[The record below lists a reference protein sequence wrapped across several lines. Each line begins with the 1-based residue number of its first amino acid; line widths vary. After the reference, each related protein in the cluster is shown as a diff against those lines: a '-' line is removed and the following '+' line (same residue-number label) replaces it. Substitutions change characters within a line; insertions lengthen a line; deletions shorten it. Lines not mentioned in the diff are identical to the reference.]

1 MARMKIL
8 MLTRLF
14 PSKAFPAFGTF
25 CLERA
30 KALAVEHDVRV
41 IVPTPFFPEWLP
53 GKDEWKKWT
62 RVENTGIVENDISV
76 VYPRYLSIP
85 GTATWFQGVAMA
97 KSVRKALNTSIPDWR
112 PDVVDG
118 HFAFPD
124 GYAAVRLAQSIGT
137 PAVVT
142 CHGSDLRQYPDIPI
156 AGAMTRWTMR
166 NADRVVSVSTDL
178 MRRSIELGCPKE
190 RAVFLNNGVDPSK
203 FTVQEKSACRNK
215 LGLPTERKIGV
226 CVGSLID
233 VKDQSLLLRSLAE
246 IRKGGHEVPMLVLV
260 GDGPNRLSLIE
271 ESISLGLAQDVIFAG
286 QKTHQEVAEWMGAAD
301 WLLLSSR
308 SEGWATVYFEA
319 MACGRPVITSNVS
332 SALDAISKADYG
344 QVVEPRDAASFAMA
358 IRQAMRKSYDS
369 SVIRNYAESHTWKK
383 WAQRFGETLKSIN
396 GQAT

>member
-1 MARMKIL
+1 MKIL
-8 MLTRLF
+8 MVTRLF
-14 PSKAFPAFGTF
+14 PSKVFPAFGTF

-41 IVPTPFFPEWLP
+41 IVPTPYFPAWLP
-53 GKDEWKKWT
+53 GKAEWKKWA
-62 RVENTGIVENDISV
+62 RVENSGKVENDIPV
-76 VYPRYLSIP
+76 VYPRFLSIP

-97 KSVRKALNTSIPDWR
+97 KCVRQALNISFPDWR
-112 PDVVDG
+112 PDIVDG

-137 PAVVT
+137 TSVIT

-166 NADRVVSVSTDL
+166 NADRVISVSTDL

-190 RAVFLNNGVDPSK
+190 RTVFLNNGVDPSK
-203 FTVQEKSACRNK
+203 FTVQDKSECRKK
-215 LGLPTERKIGV
+215 LKLPTERKIGV

-233 VKDQSLLLRSLAE
+233 VKDQSLLLQSLVD
-246 IRKGGHEVPMLVLV
+246 IRNGGHELPMLVLV
-260 GDGPNRLSLIE
+260 GDGPNRQRLID
-271 ESISLGLAQDVIFAG
+271 ESIRLGLTNDVIFAG
-286 QKTHQEVAEWMGAAD
+286 QKIHQEVADWMGAAD

-332 SALDAISKADYG
+332 SALDAISNADYG
-344 QVVEPRDAASFAMA
+344 MVVEPRDSASFAKA
-358 IRQAMRKSYDS
+358 IIHAMSKKYDS
-369 SVIRNYAESHTWKK
+369 SEIRRYAESHTWEE
-383 WAQRFGETLKSIN
+383 WARKFCELFKQIN
-396 GQAT
+396 GQATKK

>member
-1 MARMKIL
+1 

-30 KALAVEHDVRV
+30 KALAAEHDVRV
-41 IVPTPFFPEWLP
+41 MVPTPYFPTWLP

-62 RVENTGIVENDISV
+62 RVESAGKVENDIPV

-97 KSVRKALNTSIPDWR
+97 RSVRQSLNSAFPDWR
-112 PDVVDG
+112 PDIVDG

-124 GYAAVRLAQSIGT
+124 GYAAVRLAQSIGI
-137 PAVVT
+137 PSVVT

-166 NADRVVSVSTDL
+166 NANRVISVSTDL
-178 MRRSIELGCPKE
+178 MKRSIELGCPKE
-190 RAVFLNNGVDPSK
+190 RAVFLHNGVDPSK
-203 FTVQEKSACRNK
+203 FTVQDKTACRIK
-215 LGLPTERKIGV
+215 LNLPAERKIGV

-233 VKDQSLLLRSLAE
+233 VKDQSLILRALAE
-246 IRKGGHEVPMLVLV
+246 LRRYGSEVPTVAFV
-260 GDGPNRLSLIE
+260 GDGPNRQRLID
-271 ESISLGLAQDVIFAG
+271 ESAHLGVEQDVIFAG
-286 QKTHQEVAEWMGAAD
+286 QRTHQEVADWMGAAD
-301 WLLLSSR
+301 WLLLSSK

-332 SALDAISKADYG
+332 SATDAICKPDYG
-344 QVVEPRDAASFAMA
+344 FVVEPRTEDQFATAIIEAMSKEFNESA
-358 IRQAMRKSYDS
+358 IRA
-369 SVIRNYAESHTWKK
+369 YAEQHSWLH
-383 WAQRFGETLKSIN
+383 WAESATEVFTAAIN
-396 GQAT
+396 SKLMR